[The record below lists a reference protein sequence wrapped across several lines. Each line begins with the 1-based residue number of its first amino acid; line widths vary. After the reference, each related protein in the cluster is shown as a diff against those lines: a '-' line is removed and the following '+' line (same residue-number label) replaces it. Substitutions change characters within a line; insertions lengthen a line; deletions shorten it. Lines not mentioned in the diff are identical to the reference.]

1 MMHHLKYLKSVLRHK
16 WYVFLACLQFRVP
29 IWSAIIH
36 DWDKFLPDEFFAYA
50 DYFYGKKIARPNTKV
65 MNYKTGQ
72 LEPLMEQPVNVK
84 DAFDRAWNLHQKR
97 NKHHWQFWLLTPD
110 NPRPNFGIM
119 SMDDGMTHATISTM
133 DGEDVAFIW
142 HAAVEWW
149 KEPPYALQ
157 KRLEQDLNNTP
168 IALPM
173 PDAARREML
182 ADWFGAG
189 RAYVKDWTPLEPMKW
204 YQANKDKMQLH
215 PETRAWVESELE
227 RREADYRNYE
237 RMRTILGM

>member
-29 IWSAIIH
+29 IWIAILH
-36 DWDKFLPDEFFAYA
+36 DWDKFLPDEWIPYA
-50 DYFYGKKIARPNTKV
+50 NYFYGEKV
-65 MNYKTGQ
+65 RRG
-72 LEPLMEQPVNVK
+72 VNGTYTRQAGE
-84 DAFDRAWNLHQKR
+84 DAGFDFAWLLHQKR
-97 NKHHWQFWLLTPD
+97 NKHHWQWWILPK
-110 NPRPNFGIM
+110 
-119 SMDDGMTHATISTM
+119 DDGTTQLFPMS
-133 DGEDVAFIW
+133 
-142 HAAVEWW
+142 
-149 KEPPYALQ
+149 
-157 KRLEQDLNNTP
+157 DLY
-168 IALPM
+168 
-173 PDAARREML
+173 RREML